1 MSLAYIFDE
10 ISVVTILD
18 FILLRKHENMNR
30 NIYQSFLLFF
40 AYDNLIVLQF
50 YYLAS
55 NISNQLVEFVK
66 HKELLFFYE
75 LVVFNKQ
82 LCT

>member
-18 FILLRKHENMNR
+18 FILLRKHDNKNR
-30 NIYQSFLLFF
+30 NEYQSFFLFF
-40 AYDNLIVLQF
+40 AYDNLIILPF
-50 YYLAS
+50 NCLDS
-55 NISNQLVEFVK
+55 NISNQFVE
-66 HKELLFFYE
+66 LIAI

>member
-18 FILLRKHENMNR
+18 FILLRKHDNKNR
-30 NIYQSFLLFF
+30 NEYQSVLLFF
-40 AYDNLIVLQF
+40 AYDNLIILQF

-55 NISNQLVEFVK
+55 NISNQFVE
-66 HKELLFFYE
+66 LIAIS
-75 LVVFNKQ
+75 VVFNKQ

>member
-18 FILLRKHENMNR
+18 FILLRKHDNKNR
-30 NIYQSFLLFF
+30 NEYQPFLLFF
-40 AYDNLIVLQF
+40 AYDNLIILQF

-55 NISNQLVEFVK
+55 NISNQFVEFGK
-66 HKELLFFYE
+66 HKELLFFA
-75 LVVFNKQ
+75 K
-82 LCT
+82 

>member
-30 NIYQSFLLFF
+30 NEYQSFLLFF
-40 AYDNLIVLQF
+40 AYDNLIILQF

-66 HKELLFFYE
+66 HKELLLIAI